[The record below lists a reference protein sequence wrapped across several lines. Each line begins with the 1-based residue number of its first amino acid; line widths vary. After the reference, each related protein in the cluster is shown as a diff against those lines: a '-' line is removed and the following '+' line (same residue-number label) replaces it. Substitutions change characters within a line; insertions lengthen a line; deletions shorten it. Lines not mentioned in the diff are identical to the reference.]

1 MVIHLIILL
10 LFIESMENIE
20 RQIKEE
26 LKSMDQRLEDLE
38 DKMTSIDT
46 KLSQVIDGILGNPLT
61 KEGGMVSDIKTL
73 KVEIDILKS
82 KLEQQEDFKNRIL
95 WTVGIIVAIAAF
107 IQFATGIY
115 KNLQWWLY

>member
-115 KNLQWWLY
+115 KNLQ